1 MQTEAR
7 LLATTDGG
15 RRGGERRGVG
25 SYVGR
30 ATEPRWELQ
39 MVGGVKECAV
49 R

>member
-25 SYVGR
+25 S
-30 ATEPRWELQ
+30 
-39 MVGGVKECAV
+39 
-49 R
+49 